1 MSDITIGLLH
11 PGEMGAA
18 VGQCLARA
26 GHRVLWSPEGRSG
39 ATAARAGAA
48 GLTATASLADLIER
62 ADIIMSVC
70 PPHAAL
76 DVAGQVAGS
85 GGHEAAAGEREAAG
99 GKREAAGGKREAAGG
114 GSEGAAGDPRAAA
127 GGSEAR
133 FGGIFVDANAISP
146 GTARK
151 VAAIVEAGGAA
162 YVDGGIIG
170 PPPAAAGH
178 TRLYLSGRQA
188 EQVRR
193 LFEGGALDARLVDRD
208 PPVGAASAVKMAYA
222 SWTKGTAALVLAARG
237 LARAEGVEDVLL
249 AEWGLS
255 QPGLA
260 DRSVQAAGSAA
271 AKGWRWIAEMQE
283 IAAAMAAAGLP
294 DGFHQAAA
302 EIYRRS
308 PDRDGASVDAVLAAL
323 LSPRA

>member
-18 VGQCLARA
+18 VGQCLTSV
-26 GHRVLWSPEGRSG
+26 GHMVLWCPEGRSA
-39 ATAARAGAA
+39 ATAVRASAA
-48 GLTATASLADLIER
+48 GLTAAKGLADLVRR

-76 DVAGQVAGS
+76 DVASQVAGS
-85 GGHEAAAGEREAAG
+85 GGQEAAPGSQEARSG
-99 GKREAAGGKREAAGG
+99 GQ
-114 GSEGAAGDPRAAA
+114 
-127 GGSEAR
+127 EAR

-146 GTARK
+146 DTARK
-151 VAAIVEAGGAA
+151 VAAIVEAGGAS

-170 PPPAAAGH
+170 APPAAAGH
-178 TRLYLSGRQA
+178 TRLYLSGPQA
-188 EQVRR
+188 EEVRR
-193 LFEGGALDARLVDRD
+193 LFDGTALDTRLVNRD
-208 PPVGAASAVKMAYA
+208 TPVGAASAVKMAYA
-222 SWTKGTAALVLAARG
+222 SWTKGTAALLLAARG

-249 AEWGLS
+249 AEWAMS

-260 DRSVQAAGSAA
+260 DRSAQAAGSAA
-271 AKGWRWIAEMQE
+271 AKGWRWTAEMEE
-283 IAAAMAAAGLP
+283 IAAAMASAGLP
-294 DGFHQAAA
+294 EGFHQAAA

-308 PDRDGASVDAVLAAL
+308 PDRGAGSVDAVLAAL